1 MADFVASVRNGWLD
15 DFGGTTKYLALFN
28 GDPQGAG
35 TELSGNG
42 YARVSV
48 ASGDWGAAAA
58 GAKSNSAKKSF
69 PQATGDWNGG
79 SAISH
84 WALMDAATLGNVQA
98 SDALTTAKVVQSG
111 DTAEFEIGDLDL
123 TVT

>member
-1 MADFVASVRNGWLD
+1 MDTF
-15 DFGGTTKYLALFN
+15 GTTTRYLALFD

-48 ASGDWGAAAA
+48 VSGNWDAAAA

-84 WALMDAATLGNVQA
+84 WALMDAATNGNVLA
-98 SDALTTAKVVQSG
+98 SDALSVAKVVQSG
-111 DTAEFEIGDLDL
+111 DTPEFEIGDLDL
-123 TVT
+123 TVS